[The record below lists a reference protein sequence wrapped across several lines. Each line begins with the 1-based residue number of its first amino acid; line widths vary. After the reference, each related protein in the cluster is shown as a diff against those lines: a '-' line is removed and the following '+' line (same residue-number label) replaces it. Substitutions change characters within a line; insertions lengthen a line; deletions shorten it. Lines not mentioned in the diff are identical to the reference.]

1 MNNLLVLIKKIFI
14 RLKPKIKPSR
24 NNNECIIFGS
34 GPSIDN
40 IDLSEKFFKDKD
52 LIGCNYVHKNILFKN
67 ISFKFY
73 SMIDRDYS
81 KTIGDSYFQS
91 LKTDYFITSTKN
103 AYLFKFKFLFK
114 KNFLIIKTMGY
125 ENKNKLE
132 ISKIISGDTLFTGNS
147 VPFLIA
153 CAAFVFNYKVI
164 YLYGIDHYNMQDIMN
179 NNFENSKNY
188 EGRNIKKLA
197 ITKEKLKFI
206 NSLYSYIYKL
216 CLKRG
221 ITVYNMTQ
229 GTKLDIIPRI
239 EQSDIL

>member
-40 IDLSEKFFKDKD
+40 IDLSENFFKDKD

-103 AYLFKFKFLFK
+103 A
-114 KNFLIIKTMGY
+114 
-125 ENKNKLE
+125 
-132 ISKIISGDTLFTGNS
+132 
-147 VPFLIA
+147 
-153 CAAFVFNYKVI
+153 
-164 YLYGIDHYNMQDIMN
+164 
-179 NNFENSKNY
+179 
-188 EGRNIKKLA
+188 
-197 ITKEKLKFI
+197 
-206 NSLYSYIYKL
+206 
-216 CLKRG
+216 
-221 ITVYNMTQ
+221 
-229 GTKLDIIPRI
+229 
-239 EQSDIL
+239 